1 MSRTVYPPSERS
13 RPKPLAQLPHQSWGN
28 SFISKVNQVS
38 VSDKRTHEELLE
50 SYLISLLI
58 QNKNLTESF
67 EKVKPILKDLEFIEK
82 MPHINWTLVIRKVLK
97 AKLDEISSIKK
108 IVAKSKLSEEDVDE
122 LTNTINED
130 LSKNY
135 R

>member
-1 MSRTVYPPSERS
+1 MT
-13 RPKPLAQLPHQSWGN
+13 K
-28 SFISKVNQVS
+28 
-38 VSDKRTHEELLE
+38 LE
-50 SYLISLLI
+50 FDI
-58 QNKNLTESF
+58 
-67 EKVKPILKDLEFIEK
+67 PKDLEFIEK

>member
-1 MSRTVYPPSERS
+1 MT
-13 RPKPLAQLPHQSWGN
+13 K
-28 SFISKVNQVS
+28 
-38 VSDKRTHEELLE
+38 LE
-50 SYLISLLI
+50 FDI
-58 QNKNLTESF
+58 
-67 EKVKPILKDLEFIEK
+67 PKDLEFIEK
-82 MPHINWTLVIRKVLK
+82 MPQINWTLVIRKVLK